1 MELVLGNFNG
11 VEIKGKKPRR
21 PKMRKV
27 DGGRAPL
34 ILKINDDQNLTVRQQ
49 KRLNNNNN
57 NNKTNKCDK
66 NKTMPTNSE
75 KNSKEDICSTISLTP
90 IKLLSPAIELANH
103 TTTNYSTNEN
113 ENNAA
118 YDVLQQLNTKNN
130 DRWSIEKYDGQ
141 HYCINI
147 HSIHDITDFI
157 HTLSKMSLDSSMQAQ
172 FNDLNILSQS
182 SRLPANEKYPINTN
196 QPAVVKWE
204 PIDLPYIHFH
214 SELYTKYI
222 SSSAKDWPRFDSILP
237 ILLDDCVYSFMTCM
251 NHYFPVQ
258 PKNLLI
264 SWYSSLTNPASDPL
278 VLSIAVYWV
287 RHVFIHHPMA
297 QLKNVYNSTILDTV
311 QTKLA
316 MMTREALSNCFD
328 EPHVHHIFALCLWNM
343 TNTVSLQQKATNHML
358 AVRMAST
365 LGIKPLWK
373 DDNNNSND
381 YSKQCTKKDDEA
393 ELSNRL
399 WWYLFQ
405 IDHFLTESG
414 TISCSMLDPPS
425 DDFNALSKL
434 KIPSVCS
441 LDEPDE
447 IAGVHVWSNV
457 LKIWMIRRRILKA
470 ISTINP
476 HNEYKLSQLYDH
488 ALQELEQWTNNL
500 PDMLKP
506 EMALTPE
513 HFSKYA
519 EASLT
524 ISMEKCTYI
533 GLISLRLL
541 PRDGR
546 VLTQLQHRAVLKM
559 IDSSIELITTR
570 QSVVAFAP
578 CQTWPGDL
586 KRSVQML
593 ISCLKY
599 GDPTIVSRSRLGLM
613 RALRLLKSLAEV
625 KWHDHICTSMLRK
638 IERLLVAT
646 DNSNFNMNQIRLQE
660 KDFNYDEDDEEE
672 VDSQPSPPITSY
684 IMDITPNSSVNSN
697 SSSNHSESILL
708 DQYMEHGS
716 LLNSTKETI
725 ISEEKDEDKEK
736 KSQFIPVNGDEKR
749 SIKIANN
756 LYEGIMMMDREM
768 RPRPQYYN
776 PNITAPYSALDDLI
790 VTEDVDIYI
799 SP

>member
-1 MELVLGNFNG
+1 
-11 VEIKGKKPRR
+11 
-21 PKMRKV
+21 
-27 DGGRAPL
+27 
-34 ILKINDDQNLTVRQQ
+34 
-49 KRLNNNNN
+49 
-57 NNKTNKCDK
+57 
-66 NKTMPTNSE
+66 
-75 KNSKEDICSTISLTP
+75 
-90 IKLLSPAIELANH
+90 
-103 TTTNYSTNEN
+103 
-113 ENNAA
+113 
-118 YDVLQQLNTKNN
+118 
-130 DRWSIEKYDGQ
+130 
-141 HYCINI
+141 
-147 HSIHDITDFI
+147 
-157 HTLSKMSLDSSMQAQ
+157 MSLDSSMQAQ

-182 SRLPANEKYPINTN
+182 SRLPLNEDDIINTN
-196 QPAVVKWE
+196 QPVVVKWE

-214 SELYTKYI
+214 SELYTKSI

-237 ILLDDCVYSFMTCM
+237 ILLDDCVYNFMTCM

-264 SWYSSLTNPASDPL
+264 SWYSSLTDPASDPL
-278 VLSIAVYWV
+278 VLSIAVFWS

-297 QLKNVYNSTILDTV
+297 QLKNIYDSTILDAV
-311 QTKLA
+311 QIKLA
-316 MMTREALSNCFD
+316 MMAREALANCFD
-328 EPHVHHIFALCLWNM
+328 EPHVHHIFALCLCNM

-365 LGIKPLWK
+365 LGIKPLRK
-373 DDNNNSND
+373 DDNNNNNNNNSN
-381 YSKQCTKKDDEA
+381 SNSNNKQCTKKNDEA

-434 KIPSVCS
+434 KTPSVCS

-457 LKIWMIRRRILKA
+457 LKIWMIRRRILKT

-506 EMALTPE
+506 ETALTPD

-559 IDSSIELITTR
+559 INSSIELITTR
-570 QSVVAFAP
+570 QSVVSFAP

-638 IERLLVAT
+638 IERLLMAT
-646 DNSNFNMNQIRLQE
+646 DSSNFNMNQIRLQE
-660 KDFNYDEDDEEE
+660 KDFNYDEDDEEDE

-684 IMDITPNSSVNSN
+684 IMDITPNSSVNNNSN
-697 SSSNHSESILL
+697 SNHSDSKLL
-708 DQYMEHGS
+708 NQYMVHSS
-716 LLNSTKETI
+716 LINSTKEMP
-725 ISEEKDEDKEK
+725 ISEENGDEEK

-768 RPRPQYYN
+768 RPRSQYYN

-790 VTEDVDIYI
+790 VAEDINHYI